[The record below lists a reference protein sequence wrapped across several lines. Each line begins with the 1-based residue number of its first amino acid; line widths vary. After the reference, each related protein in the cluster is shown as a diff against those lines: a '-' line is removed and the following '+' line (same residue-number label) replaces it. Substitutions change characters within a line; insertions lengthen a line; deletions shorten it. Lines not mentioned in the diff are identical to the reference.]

1 MKRSF
6 FFLACLVAG
15 LLGVPAAAQPGY
27 QIKGTITDAGNSWV
41 YLSRMDGREYRK
53 VDSVKMQ
60 QGQFVF
66 RGRVAEPDRYLL
78 QLQSVEGDAELIL
91 ENKVITVQ
99 GPAGK
104 LWEAKVTGSPLTDE
118 FLAYR
123 RKYTN
128 PAREEA
134 VANTIKA
141 NQLRASGDSTGA
153 ERLLS
158 LNGQIVQEQNL
169 IASEY
174 IAAHPEAFQS
184 LMLLHWTW
192 DRFGLET
199 SKKML
204 SSLAP
209 QWQNHALAR
218 ETLAAIKEQ
227 EGYAEKA
234 KTGTPFASF
243 QLPDAKGQPVDLAS
257 FRGKYVFIDFWASWC
272 GPCRAENPNLVKA
285 YQKFNGKPF
294 EIVGIS
300 LDEKKEPWL
309 KAIEK
314 DNLPWVHLSD
324 LKGWKND
331 LTRHYGIKWIP
342 SSFLLDP
349 EGRIIA
355 RDLRGEALDKMLS
368 QLLE

>member
-1 MKRSF
+1 MKRSS

-15 LLGVPAAAQPGY
+15 ILCVPAGAQPGY
-27 QIKGTITDAGNSWV
+27 QIKGLVTEAGDTWV
-41 YLSRMDGREYRK
+41 YLSKMEGRAYRK
-53 VDSVKMQ
+53 VDSVKVR
-60 QGQFVF
+60 QGAFVF
-66 RGRVAEPDRYLL
+66 RGKVAEPNQYRLA
-78 QLQSVEGDAELIL
+78 LQSVEGDAELIL

-104 LWEAKVTGSPLTDE
+104 LWDAKITGSPLTDE

-128 PAREEA
+128 PARDEL

-141 NQLRASGDSTGA
+141 NELRARGDSAGA
-153 ERLLS
+153 ERLLELS
-158 LNGQIVQEQNL
+158 IPIMDKQYR

-174 IAAHPEAFQS
+174 ISTHPEAFQS
-184 LMLLHWTW
+184 LMLLHRSWKEL
-192 DRFGLET
+192 GLEK

-209 QWQNHALAR
+209 QWQNHSLAR
-218 ETLAAIKEQ
+218 ETVAAIKEQ
-227 EGYAEKA
+227 EGYAEKSKA
-234 KTGTPFASF
+234 GAPFTDF
-243 QLPDAKGQPVDLAS
+243 RLPDANEKPVDLAS

-285 YQKFNGKPF
+285 YQKFKSKPF

-324 LKGWKND
+324 LKGWENE
-331 LTRHYGIKWIP
+331 LVRHYGIKWIP

-349 EGRIIA
+349 EGRIVA

-368 QLLE
+368 ELLK

>member
-1 MKRSF
+1 M
-6 FFLACLVAG
+6 
-15 LLGVPAAAQPGY
+15 LGAPAAAQPGH
-27 QIKGTITDAGNSWV
+27 QIKGMITDAGNTWA
-41 YLSRMDGREYRK
+41 YLSKRDGRAYRK
-53 VDSVKMQ
+53 VDSVKVQ
-60 QGQFVF
+60 QGKFVF
-66 RGRVAEPDRYLL
+66 RGKVAEPDRYLL
-78 QLQSVEGDAELIL
+78 ELQAVEGGAELVL

-123 RKYTN
+123 RKHTN

-141 NQLRASGDSTGA
+141 NELRARGDSTGA
-153 ERLLS
+153 NRLLS
-158 LNGQIVQEQNL
+158 LNGQIVQNQYL
-169 IASEY
+169 VASEY
-174 IAAHPEAFQS
+174 ITAHPEAFQS
-184 LMLLHWTW
+184 LMLLHGSWET
-192 DRFGLET
+192 FGLET
-199 SKKML
+199 GKKML

-209 QWQNHALAR
+209 QWQNHSLAR
-218 ETLAAIKEQ
+218 ETLAAMKER
-227 EGYAEKA
+227 ELYAEKA
-234 KTGTPFASF
+234 KTGTPFADF
-243 QLPDAKGQPVDLAS
+243 RLPDASEKPVDLAS
-257 FRGKYVFIDFWASWC
+257 LRGKYVFIDFWASWC

-285 YQKFNGKPF
+285 YHKFKGKPF

-324 LKGWKND
+324 LKGWENE
-331 LTRHYGIKWIP
+331 LARHYGIKWIP

-368 QLLE
+368 ELLK